1 MTNCCYI
8 VFYFFMNLS
17 NEINITINRNSTEN
31 ITQIQAQNQQE
42 IQIRRNISS
51 NSISYYRYS
60 MLVSSSAHLC
70 HLFQTVVFWH
80 RIFLHLKF
88 DLRLFSP
95 FLGNLF
101 WHYLLWN
108 QDMDRYARIILIFE
122 FYSLFFLV
130 FFCVCLGCVRI
141 KYLGHIWS
149 SFENWLNLCW
159 FFLSDN
165 CRKRKYLHK
174 FTAKNLECL
183 FDLFEF
189 RLRFEFQD
197 LCLEFL
203 FYIQIECV
211 SFWSHLV
218 LGYWRTGSGG
228 RWFVVCVCG
237 FWRYLHYTLSHLSK
251 AQAKPHFQLA
261 LSSAWA

>member
-1 MTNCCYI
+1 MTVFFFFLVSDSSTYERLTVIGLKDYIMTNCCYI

-51 NSISYYRYS
+51 NSSSISYNRYS

-101 WHYLLWN
+101 WHYLL
-108 QDMDRYARIILIFE
+108 
-122 FYSLFFLV
+122 
-130 FFCVCLGCVRI
+130 
-141 KYLGHIWS
+141 
-149 SFENWLNLCW
+149 
-159 FFLSDN
+159 
-165 CRKRKYLHK
+165 
-174 FTAKNLECL
+174 
-183 FDLFEF
+183 
-189 RLRFEFQD
+189 
-197 LCLEFL
+197 
-203 FYIQIECV
+203 
-211 SFWSHLV
+211 
-218 LGYWRTGSGG
+218 
-228 RWFVVCVCG
+228 
-237 FWRYLHYTLSHLSK
+237 
-251 AQAKPHFQLA
+251 
-261 LSSAWA
+261 